1 MNVERLKKEATFHIK
16 DVKRVAVSVPEGSFG
31 PAFTLKFIFIFIPVY
46 IYTCLSPSA
55 IIRLHVKA
63 RPRAAE
69 ASGSV
74 PFVLYKCKGGGEA
87 RRGEAMAIVSVC
99 ATRLDGVWFVRCG
112 SSVFVKGC
120 DRRVAAV
127 ERRARWL

>member
-16 DVKRVAVSVPEGSFG
+16 HVKRVAVSVAEGSFG
-31 PAFTLKFIFIFIPVY
+31 PAFTLKYIFIPVY
-46 IYTCLSPSA
+46 KYTCLSPSA

-74 PFVLYKCKGGGEA
+74 PFVLYKCKDSGE
-87 RRGEAMAIVSVC
+87 RGEAM
-99 ATRLDGVWFVRCG
+99 DG
-112 SSVFVKGC
+112 
-120 DRRVAAV
+120 RR
-127 ERRARWL
+127 W